1 MKGLRAD
8 NLKVENDLEAMK
20 EEILSMKDC
29 KSRTAEVGIL
39 LAVFVS
45 INGLLIIKL
54 VLPADICLCDY
65 CKL

>member
-29 KSRTAEVGIL
+29 KSRTVEVDIL
-39 LAVFVS
+39 FAVFVS
-45 INGLLIIKL
+45 IKGSLITKL
-54 VLPADICLCDY
+54 VLSADTFLCN
-65 CKL
+65 